1 MQETLVLFW
10 TVGVLIKRTA
20 LDLIIAPVCTHAL
33 FVKKSTLIECHK
45 CRTAAPYYVGPTF
58 FYNSTI
64 VESRP
69 KTQILLESTA
79 CALRTISIVHPRHK
93 TRLLNNCEA
102 MGCLGQE
109 NGQGG
114 KISWLT
120 FLKNQKKG
128 QGFWSKITLFNYLA
142 HLTYP
147 LLSNAHLL

>member
-1 MQETLVLFW
+1 M
-10 TVGVLIKRTA
+10 GVLIKRTA

-45 CRTAAPYYVGPTF
+45 CRTAAPYYVGPTI

-102 MGCLGQE
+102 MGCLGARKWAR
-109 NGQGG
+109 GQDF
-114 KISWLT
+114 KLT
-120 FLKNQKKG
+120 FLKIKENDED
-128 QGFWSKITLFNYLA
+128 
-142 HLTYP
+142 
-147 LLSNAHLL
+147 